1 MLHVYAELILTSVG
15 VLSTC
20 LCILLAVFLLIA
32 NGPLKPANRF
42 LAGFLFLTAVD
53 MIGWAA
59 ALLPTAWREM
69 LPYRLPFAYLKM
81 PLLYAYAVLICFP
94 ARRSIR
100 HLIGGIVD
108 ARVWEMKLVPL

>member
-59 ALLPTAWREM
+59 ALLPTAWREL
-69 LPYRLPFAYLKM
+69 LPYRLPFAYLQM
-81 PLLYAYAVLICFP
+81 PLLYAYRSEEHTSELQSLMRISYAVFCLKKTK
-94 ARRSIR
+94 
-100 HLIGGIVD
+100 HN
-108 ARVWEMKLVPL
+108 

>member
-59 ALLPTAWREM
+59 ALLPTAWREL
-69 LPYRLPFAYLKM
+69 LPYRLPFAYLQM
-81 PLLYAYAVLICFP
+81 PLLYAYAVS
-94 ARRSIR
+94 RSEEHTSELQSLMR
-100 HLIGGIVD
+100 N
-108 ARVWEMKLVPL
+108 